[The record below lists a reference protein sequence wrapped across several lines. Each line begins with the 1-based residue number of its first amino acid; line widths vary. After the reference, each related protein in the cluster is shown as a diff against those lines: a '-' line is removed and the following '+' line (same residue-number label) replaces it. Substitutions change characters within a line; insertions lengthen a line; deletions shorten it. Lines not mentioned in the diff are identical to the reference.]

1 MMVPGYLADKLA
13 EMRQELE
20 TMRPAYESYLE
31 LQRAIGALE
40 RVLEGKGGRGAGRVK
55 KEEGAGHRADQ
66 VVDLLKAEPGLSI
79 NALARKLGTA
89 RSYLD
94 RVLGT
99 LEKDGK
105 IERRETQG
113 QGRERW
119 AFWAK

>member
-20 TMRPAYESYLE
+20 SMRPAYESYLE

-40 RVLEGKGGRGAGRVK
+40 RVLEGKGARGASRVK
-55 KEEGAGHRADQ
+55 REEGAGRRADQ

-79 NALARKLGTA
+79 NALAQKLGTA
-89 RSYLD
+89 RTYLE
-94 RVLGT
+94 RVLRG
-99 LEKDGK
+99 LERDGK
-105 IERRETQG
+105 IERRPATG

-119 AFWAK
+119 AYWAQ